1 MDFDNPCVWIDILD
15 NVLDVPD
22 YVETMPV
29 EDPIYLRNL
38 NKSITRCLKTGNVAV
53 FHFED
58 FNTSVVNVTD
68 IMYNKS
74 LQKAVREAIKNIKE
88 LSITEED
95 NYNRKLFQISLDRI
109 TKILT
114 KLCKK
119 NKK

>member
-1 MDFDNPCVWIDILD
+1 
-15 NVLDVPD
+15 
-22 YVETMPV
+22 
-29 EDPIYLRNL
+29 
-38 NKSITRCLKTGNVAV
+38 
-53 FHFED
+53 
-58 FNTSVVNVTD
+58 
-68 IMYNKS
+68 MYNKS